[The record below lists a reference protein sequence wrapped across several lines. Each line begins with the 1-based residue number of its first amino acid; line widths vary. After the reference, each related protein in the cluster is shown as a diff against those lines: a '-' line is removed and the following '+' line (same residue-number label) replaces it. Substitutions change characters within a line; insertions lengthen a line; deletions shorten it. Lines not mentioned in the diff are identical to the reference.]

1 MGYRFILYLSH
12 IYKNNKKDH
21 ITNRSSGQ
29 FTRAG
34 FRIRSNRPVR
44 PAAELKRYVE

>member
-1 MGYRFILYLSH
+1 MNRT
-12 IYKNNKKDH
+12 KN
-21 ITNRSSGQ
+21 ITKRYSGQ

-44 PAAELKRYVE
+44 PAAELKRYVNEKEK